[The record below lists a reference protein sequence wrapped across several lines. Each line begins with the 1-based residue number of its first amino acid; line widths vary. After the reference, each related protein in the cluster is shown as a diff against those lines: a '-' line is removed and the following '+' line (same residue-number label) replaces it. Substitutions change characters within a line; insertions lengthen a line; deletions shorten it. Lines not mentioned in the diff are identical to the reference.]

1 MMNTPATAA
10 SPPAPTK
17 EQSPWRRFVS
27 DFFASKL
34 ATLGLV
40 MLVVIVGA
48 ALLAPWIAPQ
58 NPYDLASLDIMDS
71 KLKPGSESGDG
82 SMRHWLGTDG
92 QARDLFSAILYGM
105 RTSLMVA
112 TVSVLAAFG
121 IGATVGLIAAY
132 FGGRVLHQ
140 FHLPGH
146 PEILTVS
153 NIVEDGKPI
162 GLGDAGKY
170 WHSDISY
177 KELPSLGSLLHAQEL
192 PAEGGDTL
200 FANMH
205 LAYDTLPQAL
215 KNAIDGKRGV
225 HSYLAQYGQLQ
236 KEGNWRP
243 NLSAA
248 QIAQVQEVVHP
259 VVRTHPENG
268 RRALFVS
275 EGFTTR
281 IEGLPDDE
289 SRALLNELFIHSV
302 RPEHIYRHQWQPH
315 DLVFWDNRS
324 LIHLAGGTPDHL
336 RRKLYRTTI
345 EGDAPF

>member
-1 MMNTPATAA
+1 MSRSNALRREVDAAPVPQAQAFELRPLPGPVGAEIIGLDLSRELAAADFARVHQAHLDHHLLVFRDQRITPQQHIDF
-10 SPPAPTK
+10 S
-17 EQSPWRRFVS
+17 RRF
-27 DFFASKL
+27 
-34 ATLGLV
+34 G
-40 MLVVIVGA
+40 
-48 ALLAPWIAPQ
+48 
-58 NPYDLASLDIMDS
+58 
-71 KLKPGSESGDG
+71 
-82 SMRHWLGTDG
+82 R
-92 QARDLFSAILYGM
+92 
-105 RTSLMVA
+105 LM
-112 TVSVLAAFG
+112 
-121 IGATVGLIAAY
+121 IH
-132 FGGRVLHQ
+132 VLHQ
-140 FHLPGH
+140 FHLAGH
-146 PEILTVS
+146 PEILIVS

-205 LAYDTLPQAL
+205 LAYDTLPAAL
-215 KNAIDGKRGV
+215 RNAVEGKRAV

-243 NLSAA
+243 TLSAQ

-281 IEGLPDDE
+281 ILDVPEDE
-289 SRALLNELFIHSV
+289 SRALLAELFAHSV
-302 RPEHIYRHQWQPH
+302 RAENTYRHHWQPH

-345 EGDAPF
+345 EGDTPF

>member
-1 MMNTPATAA
+1 MSHSNALRQSDAYAESRHAPATASQDFSIRPLA
-10 SPPAPTK
+10 GTTGAEIVGIDLSRELDSADFSRVHQAHLDHHLLVFRDQRITP
-17 EQSPWRRFVS
+17 QQHIDFSRRF
-27 DFFASKL
+27 
-34 ATLGLV
+34 G
-40 MLVVIVGA
+40 
-48 ALLAPWIAPQ
+48 
-58 NPYDLASLDIMDS
+58 
-71 KLKPGSESGDG
+71 
-82 SMRHWLGTDG
+82 R
-92 QARDLFSAILYGM
+92 
-105 RTSLMVA
+105 LM
-112 TVSVLAAFG
+112 
-121 IGATVGLIAAY
+121 IH
-132 FGGRVLHQ
+132 VLHQ
-140 FHLPGH
+140 FHLAGH
-146 PEILTVS
+146 PEILIVS

-192 PAEGGDTL
+192 PSEGGDTL

-205 LAYDTLPQAL
+205 LAYDTLPAAL
-215 KNAIDGKRGV
+215 RNAIEGKRGV
-225 HSYLAQYGQLQ
+225 HSYLAQYGKLQ
-236 KEGNWRP
+236 KEGSWRP
-243 NLSAA
+243 NLSAQ

-281 IEGLPDDE
+281 IEGLPEDE
-289 SRALLNELFIHSV
+289 SRALLSELFAHSI
-302 RPEHIYRHQWQPH
+302 RPEHVYRHRWQPQ

-345 EGDAPF
+345 EGDTPF